1 MNRYILILMFLFGVN
16 LFSQYATNDAYTP
29 PQNNNNNNTAAT
41 EEESYITNDAI
52 VGRKPAV
59 INVPITGFKN
69 IKLGSTREETIRAIL
84 EDNTMMLP
92 KEYMLN
98 TNGVDLAS
106 EESSTFLALEEN
118 KFYKSG
124 YFIFK
129 EDSLYSITIYFQPDQ
144 VDFLEL
150 LSSLSAKYGKGAFL
164 DAETVSWQNGDNRMI
179 LERPSIIK
187 YINMNNITT
196 TSETRIREKESI
208 PPQNTRKEILEGL

>member
-1 MNRYILILMFLFGVN
+1 MRYILVIMFLVCAN

-41 EEESYITNDAI
+41 EEESYITNDAV
-52 VGRKPAV
+52 VGRKSAV
-59 INVPITGFKN
+59 INIPITGFKN
-69 IKLGSTREETIRAIL
+69 IKLGSTREDTIKAIL

-98 TNGVDLAS
+98 TDGVDLAS
-106 EESSTFLALEEN
+106 EESATFLSLEEN

-129 EDSLYSITIYFQPDQ
+129 DDSLYSITIYFQPNQ

-164 DAETVSWQNGDNRMI
+164 DAETVSWQNVDNRII

-196 TSETRIREKESI
+196 TSQTRIREKESI
-208 PPQNTRKEILEGL
+208 PPQNNRKEILEGL

>member
-1 MNRYILILMFLFGVN
+1 MRYILVIMFLVCAN

-29 PQNNNNNNTAAT
+29 PQNNNNTAAT
-41 EEESYITNDAI
+41 EESYITNDAV

-59 INVPITGFKN
+59 INIPITGFKN
-69 IKLGSTREETIRAIL
+69 IKLGSTREDTIKAIL

-98 TNGVDLAS
+98 TDGVDLAS
-106 EESSTFLALEEN
+106 EESATFLSLEEN

-129 EDSLYSITIYFQPDQ
+129 DDSLYSITIYFQPNQ

-164 DAETVSWQNGDNRMI
+164 DAETVSWQNGDNRII

-196 TSETRIREKESI
+196 TSQTRIREKESI
-208 PPQNTRKEILEGL
+208 PPQNNRKEILEGL

>member
-1 MNRYILILMFLFGVN
+1 MRYILIMMFLFCVN

-29 PQNNNNNNTAAT
+29 PQNNNNDNTT
-41 EEESYITNDAI
+41 TEESYITNDAA

-59 INVPITGFKN
+59 INIPITGFKN
-69 IKLGSTREETIRAIL
+69 IRLGSSREDTIRAIL

-106 EESSTFLALEEN
+106 EESADFLSLEEN

-129 EDSLYSITIYFQPDQ
+129 DDSLYSITIYFQPDQ

-150 LSSLSAKYGKGAFL
+150 LSSMSAKYGKGAFL
-164 DAETVSWQNGDNRMI
+164 DAETVSWQNGDNRII
-179 LERPSIIK
+179 LERPSIVK

-196 TSETRIREKESI
+196 TSQTRIDEKESI
-208 PPQNTRKEILEGL
+208 PPQNNRKEILEGL

>member
-1 MNRYILILMFLFGVN
+1 MRYILIMMILFCAN

-29 PQNNNNNNTAAT
+29 PQNNNTT
-41 EEESYITNDAI
+41 TTEESYITNDAV

-69 IKLGSTREETIRAIL
+69 IKLGSTREDTIRAIL
-84 EDNTMMLP
+84 EDNTMLLP

-106 EESSTFLALEEN
+106 EESADFLSLEEN

-129 EDSLYSITIYFQPDQ
+129 DDSLYSITIYFQPDQ

-164 DAETVSWQNGDNRMI
+164 DAETVSWQNGDNRII

-196 TSETRIREKESI
+196 TSQTRIREKESI
-208 PPQNTRKEILEGL
+208 PPQNNRKEILEGL

>member
-1 MNRYILILMFLFGVN
+1 MRYILVIMFLVCAN

-41 EEESYITNDAI
+41 EEESYITNDAV

-59 INVPITGFKN
+59 INIPITGFKN
-69 IKLGSTREETIRAIL
+69 IKLGSTREDTIKAIL

-98 TNGVDLAS
+98 TDGVDLAS
-106 EESSTFLALEEN
+106 EESATFLSLEEN

-129 EDSLYSITIYFQPDQ
+129 DDSLYSITIYFQPNQ

-150 LSSLSAKYGKGAFL
+150 LSSLSAKYGKGAFW
-164 DAETVSWQNGDNRMI
+164 DAETVSWQNGDNRII

-196 TSETRIREKESI
+196 TSQTRIREKESI
-208 PPQNTRKEILEGL
+208 PPQNNRKEILEGL

>member
-1 MNRYILILMFLFGVN
+1 MKYILIMMFLFCIN

-29 PQNNNNNNTAAT
+29 PQNNNNTETT
-41 EEESYITNDAI
+41 EEESYITNDYI

-69 IKLGSTREETIRAIL
+69 IKLGSTREDTIRAIL

-106 EESSTFLALEEN
+106 EESADFLSLEEN

-129 EDSLYSITIYFQPDQ
+129 EDSLYSITIYFQPKQ

-164 DAETVSWQNGDNRMI
+164 DAETVSWQNGDNRII

-196 TSETRIREKESI
+196 TSQTRIREKESI
-208 PPQNTRKEILEGL
+208 PPQNNRKEILEGL

>member
-1 MNRYILILMFLFGVN
+1 MRYILIMMFLFCVN

-29 PQNNNNNNTAAT
+29 PQNNNNDNTT
-41 EEESYITNDAI
+41 TEESYITNDVI

-69 IKLGSTREETIRAIL
+69 IKLGSTREDTIRAIL

-106 EESSTFLALEEN
+106 EESADFLALEEN

-129 EDSLYSITIYFQPDQ
+129 NDSLYSITIYFQPDQ

-150 LSSLSAKYGKGAFL
+150 LSSMSAKYGKGAFL
-164 DAETVSWQNGDNRMI
+164 DAETVSWQNGDNRII
-179 LERPSIIK
+179 LERPSIVK

-196 TSETRIREKESI
+196 TSQTRIDEKESI
-208 PPQNTRKEILEGL
+208 PPQNNRKEILEGL

>member
-1 MNRYILILMFLFGVN
+1 MRYILIMMFLFCLN

-29 PQNNNNNNTAAT
+29 PQNNNNNTAAT
-41 EEESYITNDAI
+41 EESYITNDAV

-59 INVPITGFKN
+59 INIPITGFKN
-69 IKLGSTREETIRAIL
+69 IKLGSTREDTIKAIL

-106 EESSTFLALEEN
+106 EESATFLSLEEN

-129 EDSLYSITIYFQPDQ
+129 DDSLYSITIYFQPDQ

-164 DAETVSWQNGDNRMI
+164 DAETVSWQNGDNRII

-196 TSETRIREKESI
+196 TSQTRIKEKESI
-208 PPQNTRKEILEGL
+208 PPQNNRKEILEGL

>member
-1 MNRYILILMFLFGVN
+1 MRYILVIMFLVCAN
-16 LFSQYATNDAYTP
+16 LLSQYATNDAYTP

-41 EEESYITNDAI
+41 EEESYITNDAV

-59 INVPITGFKN
+59 INIPITGFKN
-69 IKLGSTREETIRAIL
+69 IKLGSTREDTIKAIL

-98 TNGVDLAS
+98 TDGVDLAS
-106 EESSTFLALEEN
+106 EESATFLSLEEN

-129 EDSLYSITIYFQPDQ
+129 DDSLYSITIYFQPNQ

-164 DAETVSWQNGDNRMI
+164 DAETVSWQNGDNRII

-196 TSETRIREKESI
+196 TSQTRIREKESI
-208 PPQNTRKEILEGL
+208 PPQNNRKEILEGL

>member
-1 MNRYILILMFLFGVN
+1 MRYILVIMFLVCAN

-41 EEESYITNDAI
+41 EEESYITNDAV

-69 IKLGSTREETIRAIL
+69 IRLGSSREDTIRAIL

-106 EESSTFLALEEN
+106 EESADFLSLEEN

-129 EDSLYSITIYFQPDQ
+129 DDSLYSITIYFQPDQ

-150 LSSLSAKYGKGAFL
+150 LSSMSAKYGKGAFL
-164 DAETVSWQNGDNRMI
+164 DAETVSWQNGDNRII
-179 LERPSIIK
+179 LERPSIVK

-196 TSETRIREKESI
+196 TSQTRIDEKESI
-208 PPQNTRKEILEGL
+208 PPQNNRKEILEGL

>member
-1 MNRYILILMFLFGVN
+1 MRYILIMMFLFCVN

-29 PQNNNNNNTAAT
+29 PQNNNNDNTT
-41 EEESYITNDAI
+41 TEESYITNDAI

-69 IKLGSTREETIRAIL
+69 IRLGSSREDTIRAIL

-106 EESSTFLALEEN
+106 EESADFLSLEEN

-129 EDSLYSITIYFQPDQ
+129 DDSLYSITIYFQPDQ

-150 LSSLSAKYGKGAFL
+150 LSSMSAKYGKGAFL
-164 DAETVSWQNGDNRMI
+164 DAETVSWQNGDNRII
-179 LERPSIIK
+179 LERPSIVK

-196 TSETRIREKESI
+196 TSQTRIDEKESI
-208 PPQNTRKEILEGL
+208 PPQNNRKEILEGL

>member
-1 MNRYILILMFLFGVN
+1 MRYILIIMFLFCLN
-16 LFSQYATNDAYTP
+16 LFSQNATNDAYVP
-29 PQNNNNNNTAAT
+29 PQNNNTTTT
-41 EEESYITNDAI
+41 EEESYITNDAV

-59 INVPITGFKN
+59 IDIPITGFKN
-69 IKLGSTREETIRAIL
+69 IKLGATREDTIKAIL

-106 EESSTFLALEEN
+106 EESDTFLALEEN

>member
-1 MNRYILILMFLFGVN
+1 MRYILVIMFLVCAN

-41 EEESYITNDAI
+41 EEESYITNDAV

-59 INVPITGFKN
+59 INIPITGFKN
-69 IKLGSTREETIRAIL
+69 IKLGSTREDTIKAIL

-98 TNGVDLAS
+98 TDGVDLAS
-106 EESSTFLALEEN
+106 EESATFLSLEEN

-129 EDSLYSITIYFQPDQ
+129 DDALYSITIYFQPNQ

-164 DAETVSWQNGDNRMI
+164 DAETVSWQNGDNRII

-196 TSETRIREKESI
+196 TSQTRIREKESI
-208 PPQNTRKEILEGL
+208 HPQNNRKEILEGL

>member
-1 MNRYILILMFLFGVN
+1 MKYILIMMFLFCVN

-29 PQNNNNNNTAAT
+29 PQNNNNTETTA
-41 EEESYITNDAI
+41 EEESYITNDYI

-69 IKLGSTREETIRAIL
+69 IRLGSTREDTIRAIL

-106 EESSTFLALEEN
+106 EESADFLALEEN

-129 EDSLYSITIYFQPDQ
+129 DDSLYSITIYFQPNQ

-164 DAETVSWQNGDNRMI
+164 DAETVSWQNGDNRII

-196 TSETRIREKESI
+196 TSQTRIREKESI

>member
-1 MNRYILILMFLFGVN
+1 MRYILIMMFLFCVN

-29 PQNNNNNNTAAT
+29 PQNNNNDNTT
-41 EEESYITNDAI
+41 TEESYITNDAI

-69 IKLGSTREETIRAIL
+69 IRLGSSREDTIRAIL

-106 EESSTFLALEEN
+106 EESADFLSLEEN

-129 EDSLYSITIYFQPDQ
+129 NDSLYSITIYFQPDQ

-150 LSSLSAKYGKGAFL
+150 LSSMSAKYGKGAFL
-164 DAETVSWQNGDNRMI
+164 DAETVSWQNGDNRII
-179 LERPSIIK
+179 LERPSIVK

-196 TSETRIREKESI
+196 TSQTRIDEKESI
-208 PPQNTRKEILEGL
+208 PPQNNRKEILEGL

>member
-1 MNRYILILMFLFGVN
+1 MRYILVIMFLVCAN

-41 EEESYITNDAI
+41 EEESYITNDAV

-59 INVPITGFKN
+59 INIPITGFKN
-69 IKLGSTREETIRAIL
+69 IKLGSTREDTIKAIL

-98 TNGVDLAS
+98 TDGVDLAS
-106 EESSTFLALEEN
+106 EESATFLSLEEN

-129 EDSLYSITIYFQPDQ
+129 DDSLYSITIYFQPNQ

-164 DAETVSWQNGDNRMI
+164 DAETVSWQNGDNRII

-196 TSETRIREKESI
+196 TSQTRIREKESI
-208 PPQNTRKEILEGL
+208 PPQNNRKDILEGL

>member
-1 MNRYILILMFLFGVN
+1 MKYILIMMFLFCVN

-29 PQNNNNNNTAAT
+29 PQNNNNTETTA
-41 EEESYITNDAI
+41 EEESYITNDYI

-69 IKLGSTREETIRAIL
+69 IRLGSTREDTIRAIL

-106 EESSTFLALEEN
+106 EESADFLALEEN

-129 EDSLYSITIYFQPDQ
+129 DDSLYSITIYFQPNQ

-164 DAETVSWQNGDNRMI
+164 DAETVSWQNGDNRII

-196 TSETRIREKESI
+196 TSQTRIREKESI
-208 PPQNTRKEILEGL
+208 PPQNNRKEILEGL

>member
-1 MNRYILILMFLFGVN
+1 MRYILIMMFLFCVN

-29 PQNNNNNNTAAT
+29 PQNNNNDNTT
-41 EEESYITNDAI
+41 TEESYITNDAI

-69 IKLGSTREETIRAIL
+69 IRLGSSREDTIRAIL

-106 EESSTFLALEEN
+106 EESATFLSLEEN

-129 EDSLYSITIYFQPDQ
+129 DDSLYSITIYFQPDQ

-150 LSSLSAKYGKGAFL
+150 LSSMSAKYGKGAFL
-164 DAETVSWQNGDNRMI
+164 DAETVSWQNGDNRII
-179 LERPSIIK
+179 LERPSIVK
-187 YINMNNITT
+187 YLNMNNITT
-196 TSETRIREKESI
+196 TSQTRIREKESI
-208 PPQNTRKEILEGL
+208 PPQNNRKEILEGL

>member
-1 MNRYILILMFLFGVN
+1 MRYILVIMFLVCAN

-41 EEESYITNDAI
+41 EEESYITNDAV

-59 INVPITGFKN
+59 INIPITGFKN
-69 IKLGSTREETIRAIL
+69 IKLGSTREDTIKAIL

-98 TNGVDLAS
+98 TDGVDLAS
-106 EESSTFLALEEN
+106 EESATFLSLEEN

-129 EDSLYSITIYFQPDQ
+129 DDSLYSITIYFQPNQ

-164 DAETVSWQNGDNRMI
+164 DAETVSWQNGDNRII

-196 TSETRIREKESI
+196 TSQTRIREKESI
-208 PPQNTRKEILEGL
+208 PPQNNRKEILEGL

>member
-1 MNRYILILMFLFGVN
+1 MKYILIMMFLFCIN

-29 PQNNNNNNTAAT
+29 PQNNNNNTETTT
-41 EEESYITNDAI
+41 EEESYITNDSI

-69 IKLGSTREETIRAIL
+69 IRLGSTREDTVKAIL

-92 KEYMLN
+92 NEYMLN

-106 EESSTFLALEEN
+106 EESADFLALEEN

-129 EDSLYSITIYFQPDQ
+129 DDSLYSITIYFQPNQ

-164 DAETVSWQNGDNRMI
+164 DAETVSWQNGDNRII

-196 TSETRIREKESI
+196 TSQNRIREKESI
-208 PPQNTRKEILEGL
+208 PPQNNRKEILEGL

>member
-52 VGRKPAV
+52 VGRKPAI

-69 IKLGSTREETIRAIL
+69 IKLGSSREDTIKAIL

-106 EESSTFLALEEN
+106 EESADFLALEEN

-164 DAETVSWQNGDNRMI
+164 DAETVSWQNEDNRII
-179 LERPSIIK
+179 LERPSIVK

-196 TSETRIREKESI
+196 TSQTRIREKESI
-208 PPQNTRKEILEGL
+208 PPQNNRKEILEGL

>member
-1 MNRYILILMFLFGVN
+1 MRYILIMMFLFCLN

-29 PQNNNNNNTAAT
+29 PQNNNNNTAAT
-41 EEESYITNDAI
+41 EESYITNDAV

-59 INVPITGFKN
+59 INIPITGFKN
-69 IKLGSTREETIRAIL
+69 IKLGSTREDTIKAIL

-106 EESSTFLALEEN
+106 EESATFLSLEEN

-129 EDSLYSITIYFQPDQ
+129 DDSLYSITIYFQPDQ

-164 DAETVSWQNGDNRMI
+164 DAETVSWQNGDNRII

-196 TSETRIREKESI
+196 TSQTRIKEKELLLK
-208 PPQNTRKEILEGL
+208 QE

>member
-1 MNRYILILMFLFGVN
+1 MRYILVIMFLVCAN

-29 PQNNNNNNTAAT
+29 PQNNNNNNTVAT
-41 EEESYITNDAI
+41 EEESYITNDAV

-59 INVPITGFKN
+59 INIPITGFKN
-69 IKLGSTREETIRAIL
+69 IKLGSTREDTIKAIL

-98 TNGVDLAS
+98 TDGVDLAS
-106 EESSTFLALEEN
+106 EESATFLSLEEN

-129 EDSLYSITIYFQPDQ
+129 DDSLYSITIYFQPNQ

-164 DAETVSWQNGDNRMI
+164 DAETVSWQNGDNRII

-196 TSETRIREKESI
+196 TSQTRIREKESI
-208 PPQNTRKEILEGL
+208 PPQNNRKEILEGL

>member
-1 MNRYILILMFLFGVN
+1 MRYILIMMFLFCLN

-29 PQNNNNNNTAAT
+29 PQNNNNNTT
-41 EEESYITNDAI
+41 TTEESYITNDAV

-59 INVPITGFKN
+59 INIPITGFKN
-69 IKLGSTREETIRAIL
+69 IKFGSTREDTIKAIL

-106 EESSTFLALEEN
+106 EESATFLSLEEN

-129 EDSLYSITIYFQPDQ
+129 DDSLYSITIYFQPDQ

-164 DAETVSWQNGDNRMI
+164 DAETVSWQNGDNRII

-196 TSETRIREKESI
+196 TSQTRIKEKESI
-208 PPQNTRKEILEGL
+208 PPQNNRKEILEGL

>member
-1 MNRYILILMFLFGVN
+1 MRYILVIMFLVCAN

-41 EEESYITNDAI
+41 EEESYITNDAV

-59 INVPITGFKN
+59 INIPITGFKN
-69 IKLGSTREETIRAIL
+69 IKLGSTREDTIKAIL

-98 TNGVDLAS
+98 TDGVDLAS
-106 EESSTFLALEEN
+106 EESATFLSLEEN

-129 EDSLYSITIYFQPDQ
+129 DDSLYSITIYFQPNQ

-164 DAETVSWQNGDNRMI
+164 DAETVSWQNGDNRII

-196 TSETRIREKESI
+196 TSQTRIREKESI
-208 PPQNTRKEILEGL
+208 PTQNNRKEILEGL

>member
-1 MNRYILILMFLFGVN
+1 MRYILIMMFLFCLN

-29 PQNNNNNNTAAT
+29 PQNNNNNTT
-41 EEESYITNDAI
+41 TTEESYITNDAV

-59 INVPITGFKN
+59 INIPITGFKN
-69 IKLGSTREETIRAIL
+69 IKLGSTREDTIKAIL

-106 EESSTFLALEEN
+106 EESATFLSLEEN

-129 EDSLYSITIYFQPDQ
+129 DDSLYSITIYFQPDQ

-164 DAETVSWQNGDNRMI
+164 DAETVSWQNGDNRII

-196 TSETRIREKESI
+196 TSQTRIKEKESI
-208 PPQNTRKEILEGL
+208 PPQNNRKEILEGL

>member
-1 MNRYILILMFLFGVN
+1 MRYILIMMFLFCVN

-69 IKLGSTREETIRAIL
+69 IRLGSSREDTIRAIL

-106 EESSTFLALEEN
+106 EESADFLSLEEN

-129 EDSLYSITIYFQPDQ
+129 NDSLYSITIYFQPDQ

-150 LSSLSAKYGKGAFL
+150 LSSMSAKYGKGAFL
-164 DAETVSWQNGDNRMI
+164 DAETVSWQNGDNRII
-179 LERPSIIK
+179 LERPSIVK
-187 YINMNNITT
+187 YISMNNITT
-196 TSETRIREKESI
+196 TSQTRIDEKESI
-208 PPQNTRKEILEGL
+208 PPQNNRKEILEGL

>member
-1 MNRYILILMFLFGVN
+1 MFLVCAN

-41 EEESYITNDAI
+41 EEESYITNDAV

-59 INVPITGFKN
+59 INIPITGFKN
-69 IKLGSTREETIRAIL
+69 IKLGSTREDTIKAIL

-98 TNGVDLAS
+98 TDGVDLAS
-106 EESSTFLALEEN
+106 EESATFLSLEEN

-129 EDSLYSITIYFQPDQ
+129 DDALYSITIYFQPNQ

-164 DAETVSWQNGDNRMI
+164 DAETVSWQNGDNRII

-196 TSETRIREKESI
+196 TSQTRIREKESI
-208 PPQNTRKEILEGL
+208 PPQNNRKEILEGL

>member
-1 MNRYILILMFLFGVN
+1 MRYILVIMFLVCAN

-29 PQNNNNNNTAAT
+29 PQNNNNTATT
-41 EEESYITNDAI
+41 EEESYITNDAV

-59 INVPITGFKN
+59 INIPITGFKN
-69 IKLGSTREETIRAIL
+69 IKLGSTREDTIKAIL

-98 TNGVDLAS
+98 TDGVDLAS
-106 EESSTFLALEEN
+106 EESATFLSLEEN

-129 EDSLYSITIYFQPDQ
+129 DDSLYSITIYFQPNQ

-164 DAETVSWQNGDNRMI
+164 DAETVSWQNGDNRII

-196 TSETRIREKESI
+196 TSQTRIREKESI
-208 PPQNTRKEILEGL
+208 PPQNNRKDILEGL

>member
-1 MNRYILILMFLFGVN
+1 MRYILVIMFLVCAN

-29 PQNNNNNNTAAT
+29 PQNNNNTAAT
-41 EEESYITNDAI
+41 EEESYITNDAV

-59 INVPITGFKN
+59 INIPITGFKN
-69 IKLGSTREETIRAIL
+69 IKLGSTREDTIKAIL

-98 TNGVDLAS
+98 TDGVDLAS
-106 EESSTFLALEEN
+106 EESATFLSLEEN

-129 EDSLYSITIYFQPDQ
+129 DDSLYSITIYFQPNQ

-164 DAETVSWQNGDNRMI
+164 DAETVSWQNGDNRII

-196 TSETRIREKESI
+196 TSQTRIREKESI
-208 PPQNTRKEILEGL
+208 PPQNNRKEILEGL

>member
-1 MNRYILILMFLFGVN
+1 MRYILIMMFLFCVN

-29 PQNNNNNNTAAT
+29 PQNNNNDNTT
-41 EEESYITNDAI
+41 TEESYITNDAA

-59 INVPITGFKN
+59 INIPITGFKN
-69 IKLGSTREETIRAIL
+69 IRLGSSREDTIRAIL

-106 EESSTFLALEEN
+106 EESADFLSLEEN

-129 EDSLYSITIYFQPDQ
+129 NDSLYSITIYFQPDQ

-150 LSSLSAKYGKGAFL
+150 LSSMSAKYGKGAFL
-164 DAETVSWQNGDNRMI
+164 DAETVSWQNGDNRII
-179 LERPSIIK
+179 LERPSIVK

-196 TSETRIREKESI
+196 TSQTRIDEKESI
-208 PPQNTRKEILEGL
+208 PPQNNRKEILEGL

>member
-1 MNRYILILMFLFGVN
+1 MRYILVIMFLVCAN

-41 EEESYITNDAI
+41 EEESYITNDAV

-59 INVPITGFKN
+59 INIPITGFKN
-69 IKLGSTREETIRAIL
+69 IKLGSTREDTIKAIL

-98 TNGVDLAS
+98 TDGVDLAS
-106 EESSTFLALEEN
+106 EESVTFLSLEEN

-129 EDSLYSITIYFQPDQ
+129 DDSLYSITIYFQPNQ

-164 DAETVSWQNGDNRMI
+164 DAETVSWQNGDNRII

-196 TSETRIREKESI
+196 TSQTRIREKESI
-208 PPQNTRKEILEGL
+208 PPQNNRKEILEGL

>member
-1 MNRYILILMFLFGVN
+1 MFLVCAN

-41 EEESYITNDAI
+41 EEESYITNDAV

-59 INVPITGFKN
+59 INIPITGFKN
-69 IKLGSTREETIRAIL
+69 IKLGSTREDTIKAIL

-98 TNGVDLAS
+98 TDGVDLAS
-106 EESSTFLALEEN
+106 EESATFLSLEEN

-129 EDSLYSITIYFQPDQ
+129 DDSLYSITIYFQPNQ

-164 DAETVSWQNGDNRMI
+164 DAETVSWQNGDNRII

-196 TSETRIREKESI
+196 TSQTRIREKESI
-208 PPQNTRKEILEGL
+208 PPQNNRKEILEGL

>member
-1 MNRYILILMFLFGVN
+1 MRYILVIMFLVCAN

-29 PQNNNNNNTAAT
+29 PQNNNNNNTAGT
-41 EEESYITNDAI
+41 EEESYITNDAV

-59 INVPITGFKN
+59 INIPITGFKN
-69 IKLGSTREETIRAIL
+69 IKLGSTREDTIKAIL

-98 TNGVDLAS
+98 TDGVDLAS
-106 EESSTFLALEEN
+106 EESATFLSLEEN

-129 EDSLYSITIYFQPDQ
+129 DDSLYSITIYFQPNQ

-164 DAETVSWQNGDNRMI
+164 DAETVSWQNGDNRII

-196 TSETRIREKESI
+196 TSQTRIREKESI
-208 PPQNTRKEILEGL
+208 PPQNNRKEILEGL